1 MTCAAITTSGMSPS
15 QAFDIMQGE
24 TKLDLGAFSTFIT
37 NKLGPLWPAD
47 KKWDKESLH
56 RLFRYMDLNADGEIA
71 KDEFVVGATTVEG
84 AEFQRVQYYCLNPKS
99 IKSGQLSTVTLMKTV
114 TSGPMAS

>member
-84 AEFQRVQYYCLNPKS
+84 AEFQRVQ
-99 IKSGQLSTVTLMKTV
+99 
-114 TSGPMAS
+114 